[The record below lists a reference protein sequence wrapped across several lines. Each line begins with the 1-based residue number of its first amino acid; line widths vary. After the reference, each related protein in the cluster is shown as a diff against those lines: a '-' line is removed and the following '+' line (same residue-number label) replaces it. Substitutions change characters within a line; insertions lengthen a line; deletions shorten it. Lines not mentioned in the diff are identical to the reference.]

1 MCIAI
6 NCWPVCDVINF
17 EIILSLLIKPF
28 FYITKTLRQ
37 NVNISR
43 TKRAFNITL
52 KAFSSFLK
60 SSQLSVIASNEE
72 GRLKSYLRFGGPV
85 SARSHHSSTPWFH
98 RSKMKWFWYG
108 IFGKGDPRQ
117 RIQNSYYTS
126 DSKLKTGNPQRG
138 SKTVSRLCR

>member
-6 NCWPVCDVINF
+6 NCCPVCDVINF
-17 EIILSLLIKPF
+17 EIILSLLIKLL

-43 TKRAFNITL
+43 TKRAFNMTL

-60 SSQLSVIASNEE
+60 SSQLSGIASNEE

-98 RSKMKWFWYG
+98 RSKMRWFYMAYSVWGPETKDPELLLY
-108 IFGKGDPRQ
+108 IRFETQNWQSSKG
-117 RIQNSYYTS
+117 IQNR
-126 DSKLKTGNPQRG
+126 KPL
-138 SKTVSRLCR
+138 LCR

>member
-1 MCIAI
+1 MCIVI
-6 NCWPVCDVINF
+6 NCCPVCDVINF

-43 TKRAFNITL
+43 TKRAFNMTL

-60 SSQLSVIASNEE
+60 SSQLSGIASNEE
-72 GRLKSYLRFGGPV
+72 GSLRSYLRFGGPV

-98 RSKMKWFWYG
+98 RSNMKWFYMAYSVRG
-108 IFGKGDPRQ
+108 TRDKGSRTHIIHQIRDPKLAILKGDP
-117 RIQNSYYTS
+117 
-126 DSKLKTGNPQRG
+126 KP
-138 SKTVSRLCR
+138 